1 MLEKKKSRGV
11 EAINYPPYLTESN
24 ELAVSYKPNSDI
36 VDF

>member
-1 MLEKKKSRGV
+1 M
-11 EAINYPPYLTESN
+11 EATSYPPYLTARN